1 MLKKIHREG
10 FTWKDSLFIHGLI
23 VVAFFLGSQLLQGPL
38 VGLFQGLLLG
48 FGQDFAQAV
57 GYYASFIALW
67 LIIIVFCLI
76 VKSNRPILRS
86 FWRGLK
92 GNTLPRFLIGLLIG
106 FGLNAISIGAAILHN
121 DIQINWSGVTASF
134 IIQFIIVFIAVMIQ
148 CGSEELLYRG
158 YYFQRLRKGYK
169 SPAFAIL
176 INPVIFLLAHVF
188 NPGVKVLALVNIY
201 LVGVVMSLM
210 LYYFD
215 SFWLVIAFHTA
226 WNFSQN
232 IIFGLPNSG
241 IIQGFSIGKLDTDTA
256 SSSFF
261 YDVDFGVE
269 ATGFTTVLLVV
280 LIIVFSLIIFKTK
293 KKPTDIW
300 EK

>member
-1 MLKKIHREG
+1 M
-10 FTWKDSLFIHGLI
+10 S
-23 VVAFFLGSQLLQGPL
+23 AFFLGSQFLQGSL

-57 GYYASFIALW
+57 GYYASFIAVW
-67 LIIIVFCLI
+67 LI
-76 VKSNRPILRS
+76 
-86 FWRGLK
+86 
-92 GNTLPRFLIGLLIG
+92 
-106 FGLNAISIGAAILHN
+106 
-121 DIQINWSGVTASF
+121 
-134 IIQFIIVFIAVMIQ
+134 IIVFIAVMIQ

-188 NPGVKVLALVNIY
+188 NPGVKVIALVNIY

-280 LIIVFSLIIFKTK
+280 LIIVFSLIIYKTK
-293 KKPTDIW
+293 MKTYKNVAFYG
-300 EK
+300 

>member
-1 MLKKIHREG
+1 M
-10 FTWKDSLFIHGLI
+10 
-23 VVAFFLGSQLLQGPL
+23 
-38 VGLFQGLLLG
+38 
-48 FGQDFAQAV
+48 
-57 GYYASFIALW
+57 
-67 LIIIVFCLI
+67 
-76 VKSNRPILRS
+76 
-86 FWRGLK
+86 
-92 GNTLPRFLIGLLIG
+92 G
-106 FGLNAISIGAAILHN
+106 FGLNGISIGAAILHN
-121 DIQINWSGVTASF
+121 DIQINWSSVTASF

-188 NPGVKVLALVNIY
+188 NPGVKVLALINIY